1 MNRERIAST
10 LLWAVALASL
20 IGGIGAY
27 RYFLTAPEL
36 RFPSVEARWQLLPFG
51 LLLGLTIALLLKE
64 SIPSRAAKND
74 LEPRR

>member
-10 LLWAVALASL
+10 LLWAVGLASL

-36 RFPSVEARWQLLPFG
+36 RFPAIEARWQLLPFG

-64 SIPSRAAKND
+64 STPARTAKND
-74 LEPRR
+74 FESRR